1 MPTATPPPGIYNPV
15 INPIF
20 GTGEGVN
27 IVALLIANF
36 LKIAF
41 SISGLVLVAMLIL
54 GSIQWMTAG
63 GNKETLESAHKKV
76 TGALIG
82 FVVFISVFAIIN
94 FIAPAIGLGFLDI
107 LQIDWPT
114 P

>member
-15 INPIF
+15 INPTF

-41 SISGLVLVAMLIL
+41 SISGLVLVAMLIW

-63 GNKETLESAHKKV
+63 DNKENLTKAQGKV
-76 TGALIG
+76 TAALIG
-82 FVVFISVFAIIN
+82 FIIFISVFAIIN
-94 FIAPAIGLGFLDI
+94 FIAPAIGLEFLDI
-107 LQIDWPT
+107 LQINWPT

>member
-1 MPTATPPPGIYNPV
+1 MTPTPIYNPV
-15 INPIF
+15 INPAF
-20 GTGEGVN
+20 GTGQGVE
-27 IVALLIANF
+27 IIAVLIANF

-41 SISGLVLVAMLIL
+41 SISGLVLVVMLIW

-63 GNKETLESAHKKV
+63 GNKETLESAHQKV

-94 FIAPAIGLGFLDI
+94 FIAPAIGLEFLDV
-107 LQIDWPT
+107 LQINWPT